1 MKSRKLLVVILLAG
15 LAGLSDISAQIRPR
29 RKKPTPYKPL
39 ERRPIQPRP
48 ADSTSKD
55 NTVELNLGYDFTVPG
70 DTSRIEFVVAL
81 PKTIPGK
88 QKILG
93 ITYSP
98 KPSKVFHENGNRY
111 AEYVF
116 VRPRKGFQVKIG
128 VKAELFRY
136 DLFTARRKYV
146 KDPPE
151 SETYSLKEFL
161 RQERYIEKDHP
172 RVQQIA
178 ESIEGKTQTDTVK
191 QIYTYVINNL
201 EYIIQGEEDLGA
213 VRALEN
219 NKGDC
224 SEYSDLFVAICRAK
238 NIPARV
244 ATGYTV
250 RSDDV
255 SPKHHWVEVCLEK
268 YGWVPFDAS
277 WGDVENTFIRNRAFE
292 RMSPVYIYLSH
303 IRNDE
308 VLHNRHF
315 FAYLYLGDK
324 VQLKDTIEFKQ
335 SAESQPNSN

>member
-1 MKSRKLLVVILLAG
+1 MKFRKLLAAMLLTG
-15 LAGLSDISAQIRPR
+15 LVALGDMHAQTRPWQ
-29 RKKPTPYKPL
+29 KKPTRHKPA

-48 ADSTSKD
+48 PDSAFKD

-81 PKTIPGK
+81 PKTMPDK

-116 VRPRKGFQVKIG
+116 VKPNKRFKVKIG
-128 VKAELFRY
+128 IKAELSRY
-136 DLFTARRKYV
+136 DLFTARRKYA
-146 KDPPE
+146 KAPPE
-151 SETYSLKEFL
+151 SESYSLNKFL
-161 RQERYIEKDHP
+161 RQEQYIEKDHSHI
-172 RVQQIA
+172 QQIA
-178 ESIEGKTQTDTVK
+178 ETMEGQTQTDTVK
-191 QIYTYVINNL
+191 QIYKYVIDNL

-219 NKGDC
+219 KKGDC

-255 SPKHHWVEVCLEK
+255 SPKHHWVEVYLEK
-268 YGWVPFDAS
+268 YGWVPFDPS
-277 WGDVENTFIRNRAFE
+277 WGDVESTVVRNRAFD
-292 RMSPVYIYLSH
+292 RMKPVYLYLSH
-303 IRNDE
+303 IRNDH
-308 VLHNRHF
+308 VLHNKHF

-335 SAESQPNSN
+335 HAESQPNSR